1 MTQTTPR
8 YFSKSQFTR
17 GMQCSKSLYLYRAK
31 TVPADPITPDL
42 QDRFDAGNR
51 VGVLAQKW
59 LPGGVIIKADHT
71 DPERALTETAVALAS
86 GIQVIYEAA
95 FLHDD
100 VLVRVD
106 ILAKGPGGV
115 WDIYEV
121 KSTKDVED
129 VYLLDAAIQ
138 RYVAEGAGM
147 TIGVTHVVHLNPG
160 YVRQGALDL
169 KQLFLAVD
177 VNEETAK
184 ILPAIPA
191 ELVRMKT
198 TSAMDKPPEVAIAG
212 HCTKPHDCSFIGHCW
227 AKVPDYSVFN
237 LAGARMDKKT
247 DLWNKGIKTI
257 DAIPDCTC
265 KPTAKKCTC
274 GNKLTAYQSIQRR
287 VAKEQW
293 AFINPA
299 GIRELLK
306 QLAYPYHYVDFEA
319 VAPPIPAYDGTR
331 PYQQLPFQASIHY
344 QEADGAPLQHFE
356 YLADGTR
363 DPRPELVDFLRG
375 HIKDHGS
382 VIAYYKSYE
391 GAMLKMLAAM
401 QRDGS
406 QAAADLLS
414 AEARLWDA
422 CDAFR
427 LAHWAAP
434 GFEGSYSIKKVLP
447 ILVPEMTYKGMAV
460 ADGLAAMRAYARLMD
475 PRTTPEERAKIM
487 ADLKAYCGQDTLAMV
502 RIVDKQKEAAGTA
515 KEANA

>member
-1 MTQTTPR
+1 MKHL
-8 YFSKSQFTR
+8 SKSQFTR
-17 GMQCSKSLYLYRAK
+17 GMQCAKSLWLYREK
-31 TVPADPITPDL
+31 KSLQDPTTPDL
-42 QDRFDAGNR
+42 QDRFDTGSQ
-51 VGVLAQKW
+51 VGVLAQQWIK
-59 LPGGVIIKADHT
+59 GGVLITADHT
-71 DPERALTETAVALAS
+71 DPEKALYQTREAIEDGRT
-86 GIQVIYEAA
+86 VIYEAA

-106 ILAKGPGGV
+106 ILAKGPGGL

-121 KSTKDVED
+121 KSTKDVEP

-138 RYVAEGAGM
+138 RYVVAGAGLAL
-147 TIGVTHVVHLNPG
+147 GVTHVVHLNPS
-160 YVRQGALDL
+160 YVRQGPLEL
-169 KQLFLAVD
+169 LHLFMAVD
-177 VNEETAK
+177 VNEETDELLK
-184 ILPAIPA
+184 DIPS

-198 TSAMDKPPEVAIAG
+198 MAALEEPPQVAIG
-212 HCTKPHDCSFIGHCW
+212 PHCTKPHDCSFIGHCW

-247 DLWNKGIKTI
+247 ALWNSGVKTV
-257 DAIPDCTC
+257 DAIPECTC
-265 KPTAKKCTC
+265 RPTAKKCTC

-306 QLAYPYHYVDFEA
+306 GLEYPYHYVDFEA
-319 VAPPIPAYDGTR
+319 VAPAIPVYDGTR

-344 QEADGAPLQHFE
+344 QEAVGAPLEHFE
-356 YLADGTR
+356 YLADGTK
-363 DPRPELVDFLRG
+363 DPRPELVDFLRA

-391 GAMLKMLAAM
+391 GGMLKMLASM
-401 QRDGS
+401 QREGS

-447 ILVPEMTYKGMAV
+447 ILVPEMSYKGMAV

-475 PRTTPEERAKIM
+475 PRTAPEERARIM
-487 ADLKAYCGQDTLAMV
+487 ADLRAYCGQDTLAMV
-502 RIVDKQKEAAGTA
+502 RIVEQQKEVAGMTA
-515 KEANA
+515 QEAKA